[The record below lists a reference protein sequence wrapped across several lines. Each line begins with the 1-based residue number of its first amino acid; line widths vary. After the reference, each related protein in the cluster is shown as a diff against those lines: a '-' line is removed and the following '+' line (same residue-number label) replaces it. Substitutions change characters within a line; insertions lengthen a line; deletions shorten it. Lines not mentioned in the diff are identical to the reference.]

1 MLDKVFA
8 AKYKEWLK
16 TAPAKE
22 RDADVLRTFADRL
35 RDEWLPAYCSDP
47 KRGYDP
53 AGFKATSNKVSPED
67 AADFMWAIDQK
78 VVQDSGGGRYRLP
91 KSGASVVIFW
101 EGRKTKSPRSITLSM
116 EPIITIASIARLHRD
131 HGWPV
136 SCLGMEAAKWE
147 FDFAAFCPDATTEY
161 LAGEVKKSVVE
172 LDSMLEGLRS
182 LCRAHGQD
190 STVAPKASS
199 NAHKKWLGLCR
210 SQAPL
215 FWAVGPSKAGRL
227 FEVSYNAGVP
237 VLLTEASPERLAF
250 PTAV

>member
-16 TAPAKE
+16 TAPLKE
-22 RDADVLRTFADRL
+22 RDADVLRTFADRV

-47 KRGYDP
+47 KRDYDP
-53 AGFKATSNKVSPED
+53 AGFKATSNKVSAED

-78 VVQDSGGGRYRLP
+78 IVRDLGGGRYRLP
-91 KSGASVVIFW
+91 KSGARVVIFW
-101 EGRKTKSPRSITLSM
+101 EGRKTKTPRPITLSM

-147 FDFAAFCPDATTEY
+147 FDFAAFCPDATSEY
-161 LAGEVKKSVVE
+161 LAGEVKTSVAKLDVMLKE
-172 LDSMLEGLRS
+172 LHS
-182 LCRAHGQD
+182 LCREKGQD
-190 STVAPKASS
+190 STVAPRASS
-199 NAHKKWLGLCR
+199 NARKKWHGLCR

-227 FEVSYNAGVP
+227 FEVSYSAGIP
-237 VLLTEASPERLAF
+237 VLLAETSSERLAF
-250 PTAV
+250 PIAV